1 MLVGVPPEWAQ
12 KEVNPAM
19 EEQIAPFKKF
29 SFAGLWASFFKKNN
43 EMRIKNP
50 LYLRSIWDNPQKKMR
65 T

>member
-12 KEVNPAM
+12 KEVNPAI

-29 SFAGLWASFFKKNN
+29 SFAGLLASFFKKNN

-50 LYLRSIWDNPQKKMR
+50 LYLR
-65 T
+65 